1 MNQAFCSVCFLWV
14 IMVKTAFI
22 FPGQGS
28 QYAGMGR
35 EFVNNFKI
43 FSDVFEEASA
53 RLGFD
58 LLKTVTEGTAEEL
71 MQTEVTQPAI
81 LTVSKAI
88 LEVVKQEFGISS
100 DFTAG
105 LSLGEY
111 TALVHAGALNF
122 ADAAVLAKERGKIM
136 QEAVPAGVGAMA
148 PIVGLTYDEVAGF
161 IKEIKVDGVLEISNF
176 NAPAQIVISGN
187 SEAVQAA
194 VEFIKKNAKTR
205 VKALFLPVS
214 APFHTS
220 MLRGASEKFAEV
232 IENIN
237 FCDMNQC
244 VVSNVTGLPYTDK
257 SEIKPALVKQ
267 FYSTV
272 LWKPSVDF
280 MLENG
285 VGSFVEIGPG
295 TSLSGL
301 VRKTAAAA
309 GIEIT
314 IQNVENMETF
324 NNLKF

>member
-1 MNQAFCSVCFLWV
+1 MS
-14 IMVKTAFI
+14 KTAFI

-35 EFVNNFKI
+35 EFVHDFKV
-43 FSDVFEEASA
+43 FSEVFEEASA
-53 RLGFD
+53 KLGFD
-58 LLKTVTEGTAEEL
+58 LLKTVTEGTDEEL

-88 LEVVKQEFGISS
+88 LEVIRQEFGVNS

-122 ADAAVLAKERGKIM
+122 ADAVAVAKERGKIM

-148 PIVGLTYDEVAGF
+148 PIVGLSYEEVAGF
-161 IKEIKVDGVLEISNF
+161 IKEIKGLGVAEISNF
-176 NAPAQIVISGN
+176 NSPTQVVVSGN
-187 SEAVQAA
+187 TEAVQTA
-194 VEFIKKNAKTR
+194 VDFIKTNSKTR
-205 VKALFLPVS
+205 VRAVFLPVS

-232 IENIN
+232 VENIEV
-237 FCDMNQC
+237 FLMDQP

-280 MLENG
+280 MLQNG
-285 VGSFVEIGPG
+285 VDSFVEIGPG

-301 VRKTAAAA
+301 VKKTAAAA
-309 GIEIT
+309 GIEVK

-324 NNLKF
+324 KNLNF

>member
-1 MNQAFCSVCFLWV
+1 MA
-14 IMVKTAFI
+14 KTAFV
-22 FPGQGS
+22 FPGQGA

-35 EFVNNFKI
+35 EFVNNFKV

-88 LEVVKQEFGISS
+88 LEVVKQEFGIGS

-122 ADAAVLAKERGKIM
+122 SDAVALAKERGRIM
-136 QEAVPAGVGAMA
+136 QEAVPEGVGAMA
-148 PIVGLTYDEVAGF
+148 PVVGLAYNEVVEF
-161 IKEIKVDGVLEISNF
+161 IKEIKGLGVVEISNF
-176 NAPAQIVISGN
+176 NSPSQVVVSGN
-187 SEAVQAA
+187 IEAVQAA
-194 VEFIKKNAKTR
+194 VDFIKKNAKTR

-220 MLRGASEKFAEV
+220 LLREASKEFEKILNNYSVFGL
-232 IENIN
+232 NKT
-237 FCDMNQC
+237 
-244 VVSNVTGLPYTDK
+244 VVSNVTGLPYTDI
-257 SEIKPALVKQ
+257 SEVKPALVKQ

-272 LWKPSVDF
+272 LWKPSVEF
-280 MLENG
+280 MIENG
-285 VGSFVEIGPG
+285 VTDFVEIGPG
-295 TSLSGL
+295 TSLPGL
-301 VRKTAAAA
+301 VRKTAAAMEKEVR
-309 GIEIT
+309 IR
-314 IQNVENMETF
+314 NVENMETF
-324 NNLKF
+324 KNLES

>member
-1 MNQAFCSVCFLWV
+1 MA
-14 IMVKTAFI
+14 KTAFV
-22 FPGQGS
+22 FPGQGA

-35 EFVNNFKI
+35 EFVNNFKV

-58 LLKTVTEGTAEEL
+58 LLKTVTEGTNEEL

-88 LEVVKQEFGISS
+88 LEVVKQEFGIGS

-122 ADAAVLAKERGKIM
+122 ADAVALAKERGKIM

-148 PIVGLTYDEVAGF
+148 PIVGLTYEEVAEF
-161 IKEIKVDGVLEISNF
+161 IDEIKDLGVIEISNF
-176 NAPAQIVISGN
+176 NSPAQVVISGN
-187 SEAVQAA
+187 TEAVQAA
-194 VEFIKKNAKTR
+194 VDFIKANSKTR
-205 VKALFLPVS
+205 VRAVFLPVS

-220 MLRGASEKFAEV
+220 MLKKASEKFAEAIKN
-232 IENIN
+232 IEVLP
-237 FCDMNQC
+237 MNQT
-244 VVSNVTGLPYTDK
+244 VLSNVTGLPYTDK
-257 SEIKPALVKQ
+257 TEIKPALVKQ

-280 MLENG
+280 MLQNG
-285 VGSFVEIGPG
+285 VKNFVEIGPG

-301 VRKTAAAA
+301 VRKTAAAS
-309 GIEIT
+309 GIEVK

-324 NNLKF
+324 NNLNF

>member
-1 MNQAFCSVCFLWV
+1 MS
-14 IMVKTAFI
+14 KTAFV
-22 FPGQGS
+22 FPGQGA

-35 EFVNNFKI
+35 EFVNNFKV
-43 FSDVFEEASA
+43 FSDVFEEASN

-58 LLKTVTEGTAEEL
+58 LLKTVTEGSNEEL

-88 LEVVKQEFGISS
+88 LEVVKQEFGVNS

-122 ADAAVLAKERGKIM
+122 SDAVALAKERGRIM

-148 PIVGLTYDEVAGF
+148 PIVGLAYEEVAGF
-161 IKEIKVDGVLEISNF
+161 IKEIKGLGVVEISNF
-176 NAPAQIVISGN
+176 NSPAQVVVSGN
-187 SEAVQAA
+187 AEAVQAA
-194 VEFIKKNAKTR
+194 VDFIKKNAKTR
-205 VKALFLPVS
+205 IKAIFLPVS

-220 MLRGASEKFAEV
+220 MLRNASEKFAEV
-232 IENIN
+232 VENVEV
-237 FCDMNQC
+237 FPMNQT
-244 VVSNVTGLPYTDK
+244 VLSNVTGLPYTDK

-280 MLENG
+280 MLQNG
-285 VGSFVEIGPG
+285 VDSFVEIGPG

-309 GIEIT
+309 GIEVK

-324 NNLKF
+324 KNLNF

>member
-1 MNQAFCSVCFLWV
+1 MA
-14 IMVKTAFI
+14 KTAFI

-35 EFVNNFKI
+35 EFVHDFKV
-43 FSDVFEEASA
+43 FSEVFEEASA
-53 RLGFD
+53 KLGFD
-58 LLKTVTEGTAEEL
+58 LLKTVTEGTNEEL

-88 LEVVKQEFGISS
+88 LEVIKQEFGVNS

-122 ADAAVLAKERGKIM
+122 ADAVAIAKERGRIM
-136 QEAVPAGVGAMA
+136 QEAVPEGVGAMA
-148 PIVGLTYDEVAGF
+148 PIVGLTYDEVAEF
-161 IKEIKVDGVLEISNF
+161 IKEIKGLGVVEISNF
-176 NAPAQIVISGN
+176 NSPSQVVVSGN
-187 SEAVQAA
+187 IEAVQAA
-194 VEFIKKNAKTR
+194 VDFIKKNAKTR
-205 VKALFLPVS
+205 IKALFLPVS

-220 MLRGASEKFAEV
+220 MLKDASEKFAEIIGNV
-232 IENIN
+232 EVSPM
-237 FCDMNQC
+237 DQP
-244 VVSNVTGLPYTDK
+244 VLSNVTGLPYTDI
-257 SEIKPALVKQ
+257 SEVKPALVKQ

-280 MLENG
+280 MLQNG
-285 VGSFVEIGPG
+285 VDSFVEIGPG

-309 GIEIT
+309 GIEVK

-324 NNLKF
+324 KNLNF

>member
-1 MNQAFCSVCFLWV
+1 MS
-14 IMVKTAFI
+14 KTAFV
-22 FPGQGS
+22 FPGQGA

-35 EFVNNFKI
+35 DFVSNFKV
-43 FSDVFEEASA
+43 FSDVFEEAST

-81 LTVSKAI
+81 LTVSKAV
-88 LEVVKQEFGISS
+88 LEVVKQEFGAKS

-122 ADAAVLAKERGKIM
+122 ADAVALAKERGKIM

-148 PIVGLTYDEVAGF
+148 PIVGLSYEEVAEF
-161 IKEIKVDGVLEISNF
+161 IKEIKDLGVVEISNF
-176 NAPAQIVISGN
+176 NSPAQVVVSGN
-187 SEAVQAA
+187 IEAVQAA
-194 VEFIKKNAKTR
+194 VDFIKKNAKTR
-205 VKALFLPVS
+205 IKALFLPVS

-220 MLRGASEKFAEV
+220 MLKGASEKFAEV
-232 IENIN
+232 IGNVEVSPM
-237 FCDMNQC
+237 DQP
-244 VVSNVTGLPYTDK
+244 VLSNVTGLPYTDI
-257 SEIKPALVKQ
+257 SEVKPALVKQ

-280 MLENG
+280 MLQNG
-285 VGSFVEIGPG
+285 VDSFVEIGPG

-309 GIEIT
+309 GIEVK

-324 NNLKF
+324 KNLNF

>member
-1 MNQAFCSVCFLWV
+1 MS
-14 IMVKTAFI
+14 KTAFI

-28 QYAGMGR
+28 QYAGMGC
-35 EFVNNFKI
+35 EFVHDFKV
-43 FSDVFEEASA
+43 FSEVFEEASA
-53 RLGFD
+53 KLGFD
-58 LLKTVTEGTAEEL
+58 LLKTVTEGSNEEL

-88 LEVVKQEFGISS
+88 LEVIKQEFGLNS

-122 ADAAVLAKERGKIM
+122 ADAVAIAKERGKIM
-136 QEAVPAGVGAMA
+136 QEAVPTGVGAMA
-148 PIVGLTYDEVAGF
+148 PIVGLSYEEVAGF
-161 IKEIKVDGVLEISNF
+161 IKEIKGLGVVEISNF
-176 NAPAQIVISGN
+176 NSPTQVVVSGN
-187 SEAVQAA
+187 TEAVQAA
-194 VEFIKKNAKTR
+194 VDFIKANSKTR
-205 VKALFLPVS
+205 VRAVFLPVS

-220 MLRGASEKFAEV
+220 MLKDASEKFAEV
-232 IENIN
+232 IENIEVSS
-237 FCDMNQC
+237 MNQT
-244 VVSNVTGLPYTDK
+244 VISNVTGLPYTDK
-257 SEIKPALVKQ
+257 TEIKPALVKQ

-285 VGSFVEIGPG
+285 VDSFVEIGAG

-301 VRKTAAAA
+301 VRKTAAAS
-309 GIEIT
+309 GIEVK

-324 NNLKF
+324 NNLNF

>member
-1 MNQAFCSVCFLWV
+1 MS
-14 IMVKTAFI
+14 KTAFV
-22 FPGQGS
+22 FPGQGA

-35 EFVNNFKI
+35 DFVSNFKV
-43 FSDVFEEASA
+43 FSEVFEEASA

-88 LEVVKQEFGISS
+88 LEVVKQEFGAKS

-122 ADAAVLAKERGKIM
+122 ADAVALAKERGKIM
-136 QEAVPAGVGAMA
+136 QEAVPEGVGAMA
-148 PIVGLTYDEVAGF
+148 PIVGLSYDEVDEF
-161 IKEIKVDGVLEISNF
+161 IKEIKDLGVVEISNF
-176 NAPAQIVISGN
+176 NSPSQVVVSGN
-187 SEAVQAA
+187 IEAVQAA
-194 VEFIKKNAKTR
+194 VEFIKKNSKTR
-205 VKALFLPVS
+205 VRAVFLPVS

-220 MLRGASEKFAEV
+220 MLKDASEKFAEV
-232 IENIN
+232 IRNVEVSPM
-237 FCDMNQC
+237 DQP
-244 VVSNVTGLPYTDK
+244 VLSNVTGLPYSDS

-280 MLENG
+280 MLQNG
-285 VGSFVEIGPG
+285 VDSFVEIGPG

-309 GIEIT
+309 GIEVK

-324 NNLKF
+324 KNLNF

>member
-1 MNQAFCSVCFLWV
+1 MS
-14 IMVKTAFI
+14 KTAFV
-22 FPGQGS
+22 FPGQGA

-35 EFVNNFKI
+35 EFVNNFKV
-43 FSDVFEEASA
+43 FSDVFEEASN

-58 LLKTVTEGTAEEL
+58 LLKTVTEGSNEEL

-88 LEVVKQEFGISS
+88 LEVVKQEFGVNS

-122 ADAAVLAKERGKIM
+122 SDAVALAKERGKIM

-148 PIVGLTYDEVAGF
+148 PIVGLSYEEVAEF
-161 IKEIKVDGVLEISNF
+161 IKEIKDLGVVEISNF
-176 NAPAQIVISGN
+176 NSPSQVVVSGN
-187 SEAVQAA
+187 IEAVQAA
-194 VEFIKKNAKTR
+194 VDFIKKNAKTR
-205 VKALFLPVS
+205 IKALFLPVS

-220 MLRGASEKFAEV
+220 MLRSASEKFTEV
-232 IENIN
+232 IENIEVSSIG
-237 FCDMNQC
+237 QP
-244 VVSNVTGLPYTDK
+244 VLSNVMGLPYTDK

-280 MLENG
+280 MLQNG
-285 VGSFVEIGPG
+285 VDSFVEIGPG

-309 GIEIT
+309 GIEVK

>member
-1 MNQAFCSVCFLWV
+1 MA
-14 IMVKTAFI
+14 KTAFV
-22 FPGQGS
+22 FPGQGA
-28 QYAGMGR
+28 QYAEMGR
-35 EFVNNFKI
+35 EFVHDFKV

-58 LLKTVTEGTAEEL
+58 LLKTVTEGTNEEL

-88 LEVVKQEFGISS
+88 LEVVKQEFGIGS

-122 ADAAVLAKERGKIM
+122 ADAVALAKERGKIM

-148 PIVGLTYDEVAGF
+148 PIVGLTYDEVAEF
-161 IKEIKVDGVLEISNF
+161 IKEIKDLGVIEISNF
-176 NAPAQIVISGN
+176 NSPAQVVISGN
-187 SEAVQAA
+187 TEAVQAA
-194 VEFIKKNAKTR
+194 VEFIKQNAKKR

-220 MLRGASEKFAEV
+220 MLRSASEKFAEV
-232 IENIN
+232 IENVEVSPM
-237 FCDMNQC
+237 DQT
-244 VVSNVTGLPYTDK
+244 VLSNVTGLPYTDK

-280 MLENG
+280 MLQNG
-285 VGSFVEIGPG
+285 VESFVEIGPG

-309 GIEIT
+309 GIEVK

-324 NNLKF
+324 KNLNF

>member
-1 MNQAFCSVCFLWV
+1 MS
-14 IMVKTAFI
+14 KTAFV
-22 FPGQGS
+22 FPGQGA

-35 EFVNNFKI
+35 DFVSNFKV
-43 FSDVFEEASA
+43 FSDVFEEASN

-58 LLKTVTEGTAEEL
+58 LLKTVTEGSNEEL

-88 LEVVKQEFGISS
+88 LEVVKQEFGVNS

-122 ADAAVLAKERGKIM
+122 SDAVALAKERGRIM

-148 PIVGLTYDEVAGF
+148 PIVGLAYDEVAEF
-161 IKEIKVDGVLEISNF
+161 IKEIKDLGVIEISNF
-176 NAPAQIVISGN
+176 NSPAQVVVSGN
-187 SEAVQAA
+187 TEAVQAA
-194 VEFIKKNAKTR
+194 LDFIKTNAKKR

-220 MLRGASEKFAEV
+220 MLREASNEFEKILNNYSVFEL
-232 IENIN
+232 NKT
-237 FCDMNQC
+237 
-244 VVSNVTGLPYTDK
+244 VVSNVTGLPYTDI
-257 SEIKPALVKQ
+257 SEVKPALVKQ

-280 MLENG
+280 MLQNG
-285 VGSFVEIGPG
+285 VDSFVEIGPG

-309 GIEIT
+309 GIEVK

-324 NNLKF
+324 KNLNF

>member
-1 MNQAFCSVCFLWV
+1 MS
-14 IMVKTAFI
+14 KTAFI
-22 FPGQGS
+22 FPGQGA

-35 EFVNNFKI
+35 EFAGNFKV
-43 FSDVFEEASA
+43 FSEVFKEASD

-58 LLKTVTEGTAEEL
+58 LLKTVTEGTDEEL

-88 LEVVKQEFGISS
+88 LEVIKQEFSARS

-122 ADAAVLAKERGKIM
+122 SDAVAIAKERGKIM

-148 PIVGLTYDEVAGF
+148 PIVGLSYEEVAGF
-161 IKEIKVDGVLEISNF
+161 IKEIKGLGVAEISNF
-176 NAPAQIVISGN
+176 NSPTQVVISGN
-187 SEAVQAA
+187 TEAVQAA
-194 VEFIKKNAKTR
+194 VEFIKQNAKKR

-220 MLRGASEKFAEV
+220 MLRSASEKFAGF
-232 IENIN
+232 IENIEVSPM
-237 FCDMNQC
+237 DQT
-244 VVSNVTGLPYTDK
+244 VLSNVTGLPYTDK
-257 SEIKPALVKQ
+257 TEIKPALVKQ

-280 MLENG
+280 MLRNG
-285 VGSFVEIGPG
+285 VDSFVEIGPG

-309 GIEIT
+309 GIEVK

-324 NNLKF
+324 KNLNL

>member
-1 MNQAFCSVCFLWV
+1 MS
-14 IMVKTAFI
+14 KTAFV
-22 FPGQGS
+22 FPGQGA

-35 EFVNNFKI
+35 DFVSNFKV
-43 FSDVFEEASA
+43 FSDVFEEAST

-58 LLKTVTEGTAEEL
+58 LLKTVTEGSNEEL

-88 LEVVKQEFGISS
+88 LEVVKQEFGVNS

-122 ADAAVLAKERGKIM
+122 SDAVALAKERGRIM

-148 PIVGLTYDEVAGF
+148 PIVGLAYDEVAEF
-161 IKEIKVDGVLEISNF
+161 IKEIKDLGVIEISNF
-176 NAPAQIVISGN
+176 NSPAQVVVSGN
-187 SEAVQAA
+187 TEAVQAA
-194 VEFIKKNAKTR
+194 LDFIKTNAKKR

-220 MLRGASEKFAEV
+220 MLREASNEFEKILNNYSVFEL
-232 IENIN
+232 NKT
-237 FCDMNQC
+237 
-244 VVSNVTGLPYTDK
+244 VVSNVTGLPYTDI
-257 SEIKPALVKQ
+257 SEVKPALVKQ

-280 MLENG
+280 MLQNG
-285 VGSFVEIGPG
+285 VDSFVEIGPG

-309 GIEIT
+309 GIEVK

-324 NNLKF
+324 KNLNF

>member
-1 MNQAFCSVCFLWV
+1 MT
-14 IMVKTAFI
+14 KTAFI

-28 QYAGMGR
+28 QYAGMGK
-35 EFVNNFKI
+35 EFINNFKV
-43 FSDVFEEASA
+43 FSEVFEEASE

-58 LLKTVTEGTAEEL
+58 LLKTVATGSDEEL
-71 MQTEVTQPAI
+71 MLTEVTQPAI

-88 LEVVKQEFGISS
+88 LEVIRQEFGISS

-111 TALVHAGALNF
+111 TALVHAGAISF
-122 ADAAVLAKERGKIM
+122 SDAVFLAKERGKIM

-148 PIVGLTYDEVAGF
+148 PIVGLSYEEITEF

-176 NAPAQIVISGN
+176 NSPAQIVISGN
-187 SEAVQAA
+187 AEAVQTA
-194 VEFIKKNAKTR
+194 VDFIKKNSKTR

-220 MLRGASEKFAEV
+220 MLEKASEKFAEV
-232 IENIN
+232 IKNIEVYQP
-237 FCDMNQC
+237 NQII
-244 VVSNVTGLPYTDK
+244 VSNVTGLPYTDK

-280 MLENG
+280 MLKNG
-285 VGSFVEIGPG
+285 VDNFVEIGPG

-309 GIEIT
+309 GTEVK
-314 IQNVENMETF
+314 IQNVENMETLK
-324 NNLKF
+324 NLKF

>member
-1 MNQAFCSVCFLWV
+1 MS
-14 IMVKTAFI
+14 KTAFV
-22 FPGQGS
+22 FPGQGA

-35 EFVNNFKI
+35 DFVSNFKV
-43 FSDVFEEASA
+43 FSDVFEEAST

-88 LEVVKQEFGISS
+88 LEVVKQEFGVNS

-122 ADAAVLAKERGKIM
+122 SDAVALAKERGRIM

-148 PIVGLTYDEVAGF
+148 PIVGLAYDEVAEF
-161 IKEIKVDGVLEISNF
+161 IKEIKDLGVIEISNF
-176 NAPAQIVISGN
+176 NSPAQVVVSGN
-187 SEAVQAA
+187 TEAVQAA
-194 VEFIKKNAKTR
+194 LDFIKTNAKKR

-220 MLRGASEKFAEV
+220 MLREASNEFEKILNNYSVFEL
-232 IENIN
+232 NKT
-237 FCDMNQC
+237 
-244 VVSNVTGLPYTDK
+244 VVSNVTGLPYTDI
-257 SEIKPALVKQ
+257 SEVKPALVKQ

-280 MLENG
+280 MLQNG
-285 VGSFVEIGPG
+285 VDSFVEIGPG

-309 GIEIT
+309 GIEVK

-324 NNLKF
+324 KNLNF

>member
-1 MNQAFCSVCFLWV
+1 MA
-14 IMVKTAFI
+14 KTAFV
-22 FPGQGS
+22 FPGQGA

-35 EFVNNFKI
+35 EFVHDFKV

-58 LLKTVTEGTAEEL
+58 LLKTVTEGTNEEL

-88 LEVVKQEFGISS
+88 LEVVKQEFGIGS

-122 ADAAVLAKERGKIM
+122 ADAVALAKERGKIM

-148 PIVGLTYDEVAGF
+148 PIVGLTYDEVAEF
-161 IKEIKVDGVLEISNF
+161 IKEIKDLGVIEISNF
-176 NAPAQIVISGN
+176 NSPAQVVISGN
-187 SEAVQAA
+187 TEAVQAA
-194 VEFIKKNAKTR
+194 VEFIKQNAKKR

-220 MLRGASEKFAEV
+220 MLRSASEKFAEV
-232 IENIN
+232 IENVEVSPM
-237 FCDMNQC
+237 DQT
-244 VVSNVTGLPYTDK
+244 VLSNVTGLPYTDK

-280 MLENG
+280 MLQNG
-285 VGSFVEIGPG
+285 VESFVEIGPG

-309 GIEIT
+309 GIEVK

-324 NNLKF
+324 KNLNF